1 MLPPLV
7 ADANIALSV
16 VRFLRAQGIDVLY
29 TREEGWQHY
38 EDKEILSN
46 AYAMHRFVLTHDSDF
61 GHLAVY
67 LKQPTTGIIHLQP
80 GERPSSEVITDLQD
94 LLKME
99 VDWTPPLI
107 AVYRSGRLRI
117 RRL

>member
-46 AYAMHRFVLTHDSDF
+46 AYAMHR
-61 GHLAVY
+61 
-67 LKQPTTGIIHLQP
+67 
-80 GERPSSEVITDLQD
+80 
-94 LLKME
+94 
-99 VDWTPPLI
+99 
-107 AVYRSGRLRI
+107 
-117 RRL
+117 

>member
-7 ADANIALSV
+7 ADANIAYAV
-16 VRFLRAQGIDVLY
+16 VEFLRSQDVDVLY
-29 TREEGWQHY
+29 VREEGWQFY
-38 EDKEILSN
+38 TDRDILAN
-46 AYAMHRFVLTHDSDF
+46 AHAMHRFVLTHDSDF
-61 GHLAVY
+61 GTLAIHRN
-67 LKQPTTGIIHLQP
+67 QAITGIIHLRQ
-80 GERPSSEVITDLQD
+80 GERTSAEVIEDLQD
-94 LLKME
+94 LLKMQ

>member
-7 ADANIALSV
+7 ADANIAFSV
-16 VRFLRAQGIDVLY
+16 VLFLRSQGIDVLY
-29 TREEGWQHY
+29 TREEGWQYY
-38 EDKEILSN
+38 EDTEILAN
-46 AYAMHRFVLTHDSDF
+46 AHAMHRFVLTHDSDF

-80 GERPSSEVITDLQD
+80 GARPSSEVISDLQD

-107 AVYRSGRLRI
+107 AVYRFGRLRI